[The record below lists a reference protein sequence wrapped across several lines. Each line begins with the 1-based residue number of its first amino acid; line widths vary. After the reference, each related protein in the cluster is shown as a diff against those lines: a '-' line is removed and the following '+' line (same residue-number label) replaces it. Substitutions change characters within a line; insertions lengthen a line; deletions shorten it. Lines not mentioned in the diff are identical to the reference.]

1 MNTSDP
7 SVDDYNKYIVIADP
21 VRTAAEA
28 EFADS
33 LDDIEQ
39 NIVSFEAAA
48 EAKSGYISENTRDDL
63 TRTEQNKL
71 YVGFV
76 NNMIAFLK
84 ENQAFRENMRQ
95 MLRDMNSTSAELT
108 ERIKSS
114 K

>member
-1 MNTSDP
+1 MNTGDP

-39 NIVSFEAAA
+39 NIASFQAAA
-48 EAKSGYISENTRDDL
+48 AAKSGYISENTRDDL